1 MAKVTIQ
8 GTKKVGFIV
17 KLYNKKDSFKWD
29 VALNED
35 ELVLMYKEIK
45 KKLKLK

>member
-8 GTKKVGFIV
+8 GTKTAGFVV

>member
-1 MAKVTIQ
+1 MAQITLK
-8 GTKKVGFIV
+8 GTKRDGYVLR
-17 KLYNKKDSFKWD
+17 LYNKKDTFKWD